1 MDGLDG
7 CGKSTVAD
15 TIRREL
21 ESRGRRVLLMEHPNR
36 NLLVGR
42 LERAFLEGNTKVH
55 VVMSTILY
63 IMDVLHSLTYVRG
76 PWGKG
81 YDDIVFVR
89 YSMAAAYL
97 PDSLTELAYDVICR
111 VLPTPDV
118 RILVDIDPDVAMSRI
133 MSRGEN
139 LEIFETDERLRTVR
153 GRMLRIADG
162 WQLVDNSNGMDSMV
176 EQVRRIMA
184 GV

>member
-21 ESRGRRVLLMEHPNR
+21 ESEGRRVLLMEHPNR

-55 VVMSTILY
+55 VIMSTILY

-76 PWGKG
+76 PRGKG

-97 PDSLTELAYDVICR
+97 PDSLTELAYDVICH

-133 MSRGEN
+133 VSRGEN
-139 LEIFETDERLRTVR
+139 LEIFETDEKLRLVR

-162 WQLVDNSNGMDSMV
+162 WKVVDNSDGIDSMV

>member
-1 MDGLDG
+1 MDG

-21 ESRGRRVLLMEHPNR
+21 ESEGRRVLLMEHPNR

-55 VVMSTILY
+55 VIMSTILY

-76 PWGKG
+76 PRGKR

-97 PDSLTELAYDVICR
+97 PDSLTELAYDVICH

-133 MSRGEN
+133 VSRGEN
-139 LEIFETDERLRTVR
+139 LEIFETDEKLRLVR

-162 WQLVDNSNGMDSMV
+162 WKVVDNSDGIDSMV

>member
-1 MDGLDG
+1 MDG

-21 ESRGRRVLLMEHPNR
+21 ESEGRRVLLMEHPNR

-55 VVMSTILY
+55 VIMSTILY

-76 PWGKG
+76 PRKG

-97 PDSLTELAYDVICR
+97 PDSLTELAYDVICH

-133 MSRGEN
+133 VSRGEN
-139 LEIFETDERLRTVR
+139 LEIFETDEKLRLVR

-162 WQLVDNSNGMDSMV
+162 WKVVDNSDGIDSMV